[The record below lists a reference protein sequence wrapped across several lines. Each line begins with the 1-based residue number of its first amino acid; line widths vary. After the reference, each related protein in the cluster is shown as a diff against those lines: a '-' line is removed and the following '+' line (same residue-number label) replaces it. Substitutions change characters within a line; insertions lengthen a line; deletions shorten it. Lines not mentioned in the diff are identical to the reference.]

1 MTYWKAAPSFGG
13 EEAIEV
19 YHYDDLL
26 SCGSEAKVKGLF
38 RLEGKDYV
46 IKEADIVYFR
56 FNV

>member
-1 MTYWKAAPSFGG
+1 LMA
-13 EEAIEV
+13 
-19 YHYDDLL
+19 
-26 SCGSEAKVKGLF
+26 CGSEPKVKEKGLF

>member
-1 MTYWKAAPSFGG
+1 LA
-13 EEAIEV
+13 
-19 YHYDDLL
+19 
-26 SCGSEAKVKGLF
+26 CGSEAKVKEKEKGLF